1 MRVTHI
7 RIFAPLL
14 LLYGWWL
21 LLGGAYLRGYWQ
33 HPVVA
38 GADGSGHVAVLH
50 LYAAHVYPDIQGW
63 IPEFFVG
70 MPFPVYYPPLFYWL
84 GATLMKVGGMESAT
98 AAKTL
103 TTLSFALLPA
113 SLFYLARKHELSRTE
128 AMVAVAWAGVVAC
141 GSNAASL
148 GGIGLLGLF
157 EVGLYTQT
165 LGFVWFCLWCGSLP
179 SAPKS
184 RTSAFV
190 AILSLAALILTNVH
204 ILPLA
209 AFFGASWWA
218 FGAWRTYKES
228 ATRRF
233 RAVTLHAIK
242 FSTWLLVPL
251 LISAVWLIPLVAW
264 YSYSIGEPLT
274 APRLL
279 RVLGPLN
286 LIWLVCGLVAWW
298 ERRSRPALSALCLAL
313 MLAAVAALSPLGG
326 ALPNIPLQ
334 AWRVMSSAVIL
345 CTLPLS
351 VLVIRSLHE
360 VFRGQRWVIGG
371 CLAVSVFTL
380 AGIHPRQQLSI
391 SSLPASDEAKINRIR
406 AAFSQ
411 LPPGEVLVEVVHPE
425 ATFNSKAAATH
436 DLAESRAL
444 TNRLAM
450 GGRSVLWCVFREHA
464 VTAPMAIAASNLFS
478 TTQEHFGIDGV
489 ALQRSV
495 SGETDTETALRL
507 ARHLGVSYY
516 LVKTDEQV
524 RRLDESPSVLRLWAL
539 DGWSLF
545 ANRIPA
551 SAAFEAVDAPPVLA
565 WVPARF
571 KSRTPDIPD
580 LFNIGEELTFDGRP
594 DICVLWASSPGAE
607 SWQLLSDLTAATI
620 IINPESFASSNDWRR
635 RLTEN
640 ASKLNVILLDDGSG
654 SADEIDWMKESFKGY
669 RRIRVEDIR
678 PPATLPAEVAR
689 QVINFEKPT
698 TPTQKRLWRTS
709 HTYFPTWQ
717 TPQGKALWLTGQGG
731 MAVFTD
737 TPPSLEWRS
746 PRWRPASTI
755 LSILGLL
762 LTALLVGCQSE

>member
-1 MRVTHI
+1 MNKLRA
-7 RIFAPLL
+7 FAPLL

-21 LLGGAYLRGYWQ
+21 LLGGEYLRGYWL
-33 HPVVA
+33 HPMVG

-63 IPEFFVG
+63 IPEFFGG

-84 GATLMKVGGMESAT
+84 GATFMKVGAVDAAT
-98 AAKTL
+98 AARTL

-113 SLFYLARKHELSRTE
+113 SLFYLARKHGLSRTE
-128 AMVAVAWAGVVAC
+128 ATVAVGWAGVVAC

-165 LGFVWFCLWCGSLP
+165 LGFVWFCLWCGALP
-179 SAPKS
+179 DAPRS
-184 RTSAFV
+184 RTSALV

-209 AFFGASWWA
+209 AFFGVSWWA
-218 FGAWRTYKES
+218 FGAWRVYKEN
-228 ATRRF
+228 ATRRV
-233 RAVTLHAIK
+233 RALTLHTVKSSSWLIAP
-242 FSTWLLVPL
+242 LLV
-251 LISAVWLIPLVAW
+251 SAVWLIPLVAW

-279 RVLGPLN
+279 AVLGPLN
-286 LIWLVCGLVAWW
+286 LIWLACGLVAWW
-298 ERRSRPALSALCLAL
+298 ERGRRPALATLCVALI
-313 MLAAVAALSPLGG
+313 LAAVAALSPLGS

-334 AWRVMSSAVIL
+334 AWRVMSSAVIV

-351 VLVIRSLHE
+351 VLVIRSLGE
-360 VFRGQRWVIGG
+360 VFRGQPWVIRGF
-371 CLAVSVFTL
+371 LALSMFAL

-425 ATFNSKAAATH
+425 AVFNSKAVATH

-450 GGRSVLWCVFREHA
+450 DGRPVLWCVFREHA
-464 VTAPMAIAASNLFS
+464 VTAPLSIAVSNLLS

-489 ALQRSV
+489 ALRRSF

-507 ARHLGVSYY
+507 ARHLGVSFF
-516 LVKTDEQV
+516 LLKTEEQV
-524 RRLDESPSVLRLWAL
+524 RRLNESSSVRFLWTL

-545 ANRIPA
+545 ARNIPA
-551 SAAFEAVDAPPVLA
+551 PVSFEAVDAPPVLA

-571 KSRTPDIPD
+571 KSRLPNIPD
-580 LFNIGEELTFDGRP
+580 LFNIGEELTFNGRP
-594 DICVLWASSPGAE
+594 DICVMWAPSSGTE
-607 SWQLLSDLTAATI
+607 SWQLLSELTAATV
-620 IINPESFASSNDWRR
+620 IINPESLDPYNDWHHQLRD
-635 RLTEN
+635 N
-640 ASKLNVILLDDGSG
+640 ASKLKVILLDDGSR
-654 SADEIDWMKESFKGY
+654 SADEIDRLKENFAGY
-669 RRIRVEDIR
+669 SRIRIPDGQPSET
-678 PPATLPAEVAR
+678 TLAEIAR
-689 QVINFEKPT
+689 QVINFQQPAI
-698 TPTQKRLWRTS
+698 PSSKRLWRTS
-709 HTYFPTWQ
+709 QTYFPAWQ
-717 TPQGKALWLTGQGG
+717 SAQGKGLWLTGQGG
-731 MAVFTD
+731 MTTFGDA
-737 TPPSLEWRS
+737 PPSLEWHS
-746 PRWRPASTI
+746 PWWRPASVV
-755 LSILGLL
+755 LSIVGLL
-762 LTALLVGCQSE
+762 LTALLASPHRQ